1 MFLGEEGRN
10 IMRRIQILIF
20 AFAFMVI
27 GIASAVAAT
36 LPLASFA
43 QAHPKSLPFT
53 YTNRTTSAVDAVISA
68 NTAVTFNFLAFNLP
82 TGLPAQ
88 LTLSSSTS
96 SPNNVQANG
105 PILSQLTDQ
114 FTMQFIYTGPTQTL
128 NGKVYT
134 QNVSNLL
141 TMNSNSLFFG
151 GALILGTTGSTTP
164 SIGGQDDGGGLPQS
178 ITYTSDYIGFAGP
191 GSEKDF
197 TLALTSL
204 TDINSSLTGLHRDI
218 PGSGTED
225 FDSFNSSISGNF
237 GYQVPEPN
245 TLMLLMS
252 SGLGMGLAGFGL
264 RRRRA

>member
-1 MFLGEEGRN
+1 
-10 IMRRIQILIF
+10 MRRIQVLIF

-43 QAHPKSLPFT
+43 QANPNSLPFT
-53 YTNRTTSAVDAVISA
+53 YTNTTTSAVDAVISA
-68 NTAVTFNFLAFNLP
+68 NTAVTFNFLAFGLP
-82 TGLPAQ
+82 QGLPAQ

-96 SPNNVQANG
+96 GFNNAILSG
-105 PILSQLTDQ
+105 GILSQVTDPL
-114 FTMQFIYTGPTQTL
+114 TMQFIYTGATQVID
-128 NGKVYT
+128 GKLFT
-134 QNVSNLL
+134 QNSNLL
-141 TMNSNSLFFG
+141 TMVSAPNPNIPFFG
-151 GALILGTTGSTTP
+151 GSIIMGLTGSTTP
-164 SIGGQDDGGGLPQS
+164 SIGGQDDGGGLPQY

-191 GSEKDF
+191 GSQKDF

-204 TDINSSLTGLHRDI
+204 TNSNSSLTGLHRDSTVS
-218 PGSGTED
+218 PVDD
-225 FDSFNSSISGNF
+225 FDSFTSSISGNF